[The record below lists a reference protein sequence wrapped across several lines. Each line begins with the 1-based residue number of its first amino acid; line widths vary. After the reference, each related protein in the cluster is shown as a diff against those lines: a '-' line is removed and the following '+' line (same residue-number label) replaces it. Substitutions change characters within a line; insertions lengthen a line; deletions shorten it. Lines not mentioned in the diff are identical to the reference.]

1 MSYFILPRVNY
12 DICADNLKIKF
23 DKEIKT
29 YTNKSLSLY
38 LKKVKEQ
45 IEPYSSKWDNVKK
58 YTNPYEYIHTSCP
71 GYKFSVSRMKP
82 LSRSF
87 FKLIE
92 IFNTFKLG
100 DIYNRKNHIKS
111 FHLAEGPGGFIEAM
125 IHLRENPKDNYIG
138 MTLIDGNTNV
148 PGWKKS
154 ENFLKNNPNVKI
166 ELAADGTGNLY
177 ETQNLQYCMKKYK
190 NSMDFITADGGFDF
204 SIDFNKQEEIAF
216 RLIFS
221 QIAFAITLQKKGG
234 CFVLKVF
241 DIFLRSTIE
250 LIYLLSS
257 FYENV
262 YISKPNTSRYANSE
276 KYIICKKF
284 KYTETTEISKKFI
297 AIFHVLKR
305 FDLKTYKITSVLN
318 IPIQYYYIRQIE
330 EMNAVLGQQQIEN
343 ILQTIK
349 IIEDVVWA
357 KEHINQ
363 IKIQNIKRCVQW
375 CVKNNISYNKNIQT
389 LNMFLGN

>member
-12 DICADNLKIKF
+12 DVKADNLKINF

-29 YTNKSLSLY
+29 YTNKSLSVY

-71 GYKFSVSRMKP
+71 GYKFSVSRIKP

-92 IFNTFKLG
+92 IYHTFKLG
-100 DIYNRKNHIKS
+100 DIYNRENNINT

-125 IHLRENPKDNYIG
+125 IFLRNNSKDNYIG
-138 MTLIDGNTNV
+138 MTLIDNNANV

-154 ENFLKNNPNVKI
+154 DSFLKNNPNVKI
-166 ELAADGTGNLY
+166 ETAADGTGNLY
-177 ETQNLQYCMKKYK
+177 KTENLKYCMLKYK

-221 QIAFAITLQKKGG
+221 QIAFAITMQKKGG

-250 LIYLLSS
+250 LVYLLSS

-284 KYTETTEISKKFI
+284 KYEETTEISTKFI
-297 AIFHVLKR
+297 AIFHVLNR
-305 FDLKTYKITSVLN
+305 FDLETYKITSVLN

-349 IIEDVVWA
+349 IIEDVAWA

-363 IKIQNIKRCVQW
+363 IKIQNIKKCVQW
-375 CVKNNISYNKNIQT
+375 CVKNEISYNKNIQS

>member
-1 MSYFILPRVNY
+1 MSYFILPRINNN
-12 DICADNLKIKF
+12 INADNLKIKF
-23 DKEIKT
+23 DKKINI
-29 YTNKSLSLY
+29 YINKSLSNY

-45 IEPYSSKWDNVKK
+45 IEPYSTKWDNVKK

-71 GYKFSVSRMKP
+71 GYKFSISRLKP

-92 IFNTFKLG
+92 IYNTFKLA
-100 DIYNRKNHIKS
+100 DIFNKKNINT

-125 IHLRENPKDNYIG
+125 TFLRNNKKDNYIG
-138 MTLIDGNTNV
+138 MTLIDNNTNV
-148 PGWKKS
+148 PGWKKTDT
-154 ENFLKNNPNVKI
+154 FLKNNPNVQI
-166 ELAADGTGNLY
+166 EVGSDKTGNLY
-177 ETQNLQYCMKKYK
+177 ETENLQYCMDKYK
-190 NSMDFITADGGFDF
+190 NSIDFITADGGFDF

-221 QIAFAITLQKKGG
+221 QIAFAITMQKVNG

-241 DIFLRSTIE
+241 DIFLRPTIE
-250 LIYLLSS
+250 LLFLLSS

-284 KYTETTEISKKFI
+284 KYNNTEEISKKFI
-297 AIFHVLKR
+297 AIFHVFKKL
-305 FDLKTYKITSVLN
+305 DLKTYKITSVLN

-349 IIEDVVWA
+349 IIEDVSWA

-363 IKIQNIKRCVQW
+363 IKIQNIKKCIQW
-375 CVKNNISYNKNIQT
+375 CIKNDVSYNKNIQS